1 MPFSVDS
8 GSVTRLDQ
16 SFRDRV
22 LLRLHHGTAL
32 ERIHQSGTVVV
43 STRHK
48 RSASGR
54 ANRADI
60 ESVYRGSLASERVNM
75 WSIEHG
81 VSHGRQ
87 ISIALVVGHDEDDV
101 WPVVGKA
108 IEQMKRKYRA
118 CFKVIG
124 LGVVENCEN

>member
-1 MPFSVDS
+1 MPFPVDS
-8 GSVTRLDQ
+8 GFVTRLDQ

-32 ERIHQSGTVVV
+32 ERIHQSGSVVV

-48 RSASGR
+48 RSSSGR

-75 WSIEHG
+75 WSIEHS
-81 VSHGRQ
+81 VSHGGQ

-101 WPVVGKA
+101 WPVVGKGD
-108 IEQMKRKYRA
+108 RA
-118 CFKVIG
+118 NEEEG
-124 LGVVENCEN
+124 